1 MKEQCKQAVAKA
13 LGKQSLTAQEAT
25 DIEARINETMRNL
38 ARKDIDKWRNL
49 SDAEKL
55 TEAAKQVAIDI
66 QEQLKRKH
74 KIAANNI
81 LTQSKNF
88 AKLDHPK
95 LSASEVVD
103 RMVAPHGDMSGIQSI
118 DSKARGI
125 ASIYRGELVDFY
137 TNING

>member
-38 ARKDIDKWRNL
+38 ARKDINNWRNL

-55 TEAAKQVAIDI
+55 SEAAKQVAIDI

-74 KIAANNI
+74 KNCCSGHFKTIAKHRSFRPWQI
-81 LTQSKNF
+81 
-88 AKLDHPK
+88 
-95 LSASEVVD
+95 
-103 RMVAPHGDMSGIQSI
+103 I
-118 DSKARGI
+118 
-125 ASIYRGELVDFY
+125 
-137 TNING
+137 INGSHRPYGCSAW

>member
-38 ARKDIDKWRNL
+38 ARKDINNWRNL

-55 TEAAKQVAIDI
+55 TEASKQVAIDI

-74 KIAANNI
+74 KIAANDI
-81 LTQSKNF
+81 LTQSKNL
-88 AKLDHPK
+88 AKLDHSS
-95 LSASEVVD
+95 LLASEVVD
-103 RMVAPHGDMSGIQSI
+103 RMVAAHGDMSGIQSI
-118 DSKARGI
+118 SSKADGI
-125 ASIYRGELVDFY
+125 ASIYEGF
-137 TNING
+137 